1 MRDHKDILAEI
12 WQSLLGTR
20 PGETSSFLHDGGSS
34 LQLMELQLE
43 FHRRTGAT
51 IDFDRLSPPFPFD
64 AMVAVV
70 SGAAT
75 GDADAGGVEGERA

>member
-1 MRDHKDILAEI
+1 MRDHRDILLEI

-20 PGETSSFLHDGGSS
+20 PGENSSFLHDGGSS

-51 IDFDRLSPPFPFD
+51 IDFDRLSPPFPFH

-70 SGAAT
+70 ANSASG
-75 GDADAGGVEGERA
+75 DVDEGGVEGERA